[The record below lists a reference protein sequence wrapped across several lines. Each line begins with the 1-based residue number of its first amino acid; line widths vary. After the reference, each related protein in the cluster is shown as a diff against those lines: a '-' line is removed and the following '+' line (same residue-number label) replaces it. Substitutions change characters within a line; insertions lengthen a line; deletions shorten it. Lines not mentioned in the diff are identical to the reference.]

1 MAERVGVNAWGFVQM
16 RPNRTVT
23 ISGHQI
29 GEFHPCFIVAEVG
42 TNHEG
47 DLGTAIEMIQKTKEA
62 GADAVKFQSFLA
74 DELVPRKHPE
84 YDYLKKTE
92 IPRDWYPKLLET
104 AKREGIILF
113 STASNYTTL
122 GWMEEL
128 DFPCYKIASG
138 NLTHLP
144 LIRRAAQ
151 TGKPLIMS
159 TGYSDIEDIY
169 AATKCVLAE
178 GNKQFVLLHC
188 VGNYPT
194 EQDEVNLASMEML
207 RRAFQCPVGYSDHT
221 NSDLCWRVAV
231 CMGANVMEKHVS
243 TTPDKRCG
251 DHVVSEYFSHF
262 GWMVGF
268 VRDMEKVRGAAYK
281 PIGKRERQG
290 ALAARRVLYA
300 ARHIPAGTIIT
311 EDMVL
316 YLRPDGRTES
326 MTGKPYGL
334 SPEAIKWVSGRKA
347 VRPIEAQSPIQWQD
361 LEIVCA
367 E

>member
-1 MAERVGVNAWGFVQM
+1 MI
-16 RPNRTVT
+16 PNRIVT
-23 ISGHQI
+23 IAGREI
-29 GEFHPCFIVAEVG
+29 GEGRPCFIVAEVG

-47 DLGTAIEMIQKTKEA
+47 DLSTALEMIRKSKEA

-92 IPRDWYPKLLET
+92 MPRDWYPKLLET
-104 AKREGIILF
+104 AKSEGIILF

-144 LIRRAAQ
+144 LIRRAAR

-159 TGYSDIEDIY
+159 TGYSDIDVIY
-169 AATKCVLAE
+169 EATKCVLAE

-188 VGNYPT
+188 VGNYPAKY
-194 EQDEVNLASMEML
+194 EELNLRFMPNMRSL
-207 RRAFQCPVGYSDHT
+207 FKCPVGYSDHLT
-221 NSDLCWRVAV
+221 TELGCQAAAF
-231 CMGANVMEKHVS
+231 MGAGVIEKHVS
-243 TTPDKRCG
+243 NNPGGSG
-251 DHVVSEYFSHF
+251 DNAVSARFDNF
-262 GWMVGF
+262 RWMARF
-268 VRDMEKVRGAAYK
+268 IHEKIFEMRGCPVKY
-281 PIGKRERQG
+281 IGERESKG
-290 ALAARRVLYA
+290 VLAIRRILYA
-300 ARHIPAGTIIT
+300 ARYISAGTVIT
-311 EDMVL
+311 EDMIL

-326 MTGKPYGL
+326 MTGKPHGL
-334 SPEAIKWVSGRKA
+334 SPSAISWVAGRKT

-361 LEIVCA
+361 LEIARA

>member
-1 MAERVGVNAWGFVQM
+1 ML
-16 RPNRTVT
+16 PNRTVT
-23 ISGHQI
+23 ISGREI
-29 GEFHPCFIVAEVG
+29 GEGHPCFIVAEAG

-47 DLGTAIEMIQKTKEA
+47 DLSTAIEMIHEAKEA

-92 IPRDWYPKLLET
+92 MPRDWYPKLLET
-104 AKREGIILF
+104 AKAEGIILF

-128 DFPCYKIASG
+128 GFPCYKIASG

-144 LIRRAAQ
+144 LIRRTAQ

-159 TGYSDIEDIY
+159 TGYSEFEDIY
-169 AATKCVLAE
+169 AATECVLAE

-194 EQDEVNLASMEML
+194 EHDEANLASMEML
-207 RRAFQCPVGYSDHT
+207 RKAFQCPSGYSDHT
-221 NSDLCWRVAV
+221 TTQLCCRVAA
-231 CMGANVMEKHVS
+231 CLGANVIEKHVS
-243 TTPDKRCG
+243 LTPGRKDG
-251 DHVVSEYFSHF
+251 DHSISARFAHF

-268 VRDMEKVRGAAYK
+268 IRSIDKIRGADCK
-281 PIGKRERQG
+281 HMGKRERQG
-290 ALAARRVLYA
+290 ALAAHRVLYA
-300 ARHIPAGTIIT
+300 ARYIYAGTTIT
-311 EDMVL
+311 EDMIS

-361 LEIVCA
+361 LEIVRA